1 MILEKLDL
9 YKHDLEMV
17 SELIYETD
25 KNLFGTFLDKN
36 PTSAIKKL
44 KNLIMAGKNSYG
56 HEHIY
61 IAQDNDDRIMGIL
74 VAFRGEEVTF
84 LEEVKIFSETMN
96 FFDFL
101 KLTLVKPIYDKIT
114 ASSIENDD
122 FYIGNLVVANGLRG
136 KGIGTELLKSSFKLG
151 SDKNCKRVLL
161 DVIFENDNARKL
173 YERIG
178 FKVCGEKHFKWLGKS
193 EGTYGMEYLIDK

>member
-1 MILEKLDL
+1 MNLIKLDL
-9 YKHDLEMV
+9 DKHDLKMV

-36 PTSAIKKL
+36 PTNAIKKL
-44 KNLIMAGKNSYG
+44 KKLIVAGKNSYG

-61 IAQDNDDRIMGIL
+61 IAEGFDGNIMGIL
-74 VAFRGEEVTF
+74 VAFRGDEVT
-84 LEEVKIFSETMN
+84 LIEEGSLFMDNMN
-96 FFDFL
+96 FIDFL
-101 KLTLVKPIYDKIT
+101 KLTLIKPIYDKIT

-122 FYIGNLVVANGLRG
+122 LYIGNLVVANGLRG
-136 KGIGTELLKSSFKLG
+136 KGIGTELLKSSFNIG

-161 DVIFENDNARKL
+161 DVIFENDNAKKL